1 MSFLKKLNWA
11 NLKKFIS
18 DNITHSKDSN
28 VKMAASIGLGFFFG
42 VSPFWGYHM
51 ILAGVAAHFFK
62 LNKIVAIAS
71 SNISLPPLIPFVLY
85 GGFVMG
91 NWIFNKPVTVTLKNV
106 TRQPIGESLMEYAVG
121 SLTLGLIAA
130 LLGFCF
136 SYLLLKKF
144 RKIQPEQE

>member
-1 MSFLKKLNWA
+1 MSFFKRLTWA

-18 DNITHSKDSN
+18 ENITHSKESN
-28 VKMAASIGLGFFFG
+28 VKMAASIGLGFFFV

-51 ILAGVAAHFFK
+51 ILAGVVAHFLK
-62 LNKIVAIAS
+62 LNKVVAIAS
-71 SNISLPPLIPFVLY
+71 SNISLPPLIPFILY
-85 GGFVMG
+85 GGFAMG
-91 NWIFNKPVTVTLKNV
+91 NWMFNKPATVTLKNV
-106 TRQPIGESLMEYAVG
+106 MDQPIGESLLEYAVG

>member
-51 ILAGVAAHFFK
+51 ILAGVVAHFFK

-71 SNISLPPLIPFVLY
+71 SNISLPPLIPFIVY
-85 GGFVMG
+85 GGLVMG
-91 NWIFNKPVTVTLKNV
+91 SWIFNKPVTITIKTVME
-106 TRQPIGESLMEYAVG
+106 QPIGESLIEYVVG

-136 SYLLLKKF
+136 SYLLLKRF
-144 RKIQPEQE
+144 RRVQPE

>member
-1 MSFLKKLNWA
+1 MSFFKKLTWA
-11 NLKKFIS
+11 NLKQFIS
-18 DNITHSKDSN
+18 DNITHSKESN

-51 ILAGVAAHFFK
+51 ILAGVVAHFLK
-62 LNKIVAIAS
+62 LNKIIAIAS
-71 SNISLPPLIPFVLY
+71 SNIRLPPLIPFIVY

-91 NWIFNKPVTVTLKNV
+91 NWIFNKPVTITLKTV
-106 TRQPIGESLMEYAVG
+106 MDQPIGESLIEYVVG

-136 SYLLLKKF
+136 SYLLLKRF
-144 RKIQPEQE
+144 RKVQPEQE

>member
-1 MSFLKKLNWA
+1 MSFFKKLTWA
-11 NLKKFIS
+11 NLKQFIS
-18 DNITHSKDSN
+18 DNITHSKESN

-51 ILAGVAAHFFK
+51 ILAGVVAHFLK
-62 LNKIVAIAS
+62 LNKIIAIAS
-71 SNISLPPLIPFVLY
+71 SNISLPPLIPFIVY

-91 NWIFNKPVTVTLKNV
+91 NWIFNKPVTITLKTV
-106 TRQPIGESLMEYAVG
+106 MDQPIGESLIEYVVG

-136 SYLLLKKF
+136 SYLLLKRC
-144 RKIQPEQE
+144 RKVQPEQE

>member
-1 MSFLKKLNWA
+1 MSFFKKLTWA
-11 NLKKFIS
+11 NLKQFIS
-18 DNITHSKDSN
+18 DNITHSKESN

-51 ILAGVAAHFFK
+51 ILAGVVAHFLK
-62 LNKIVAIAS
+62 LNKIIAIAS
-71 SNISLPPLIPFVLY
+71 SNISLPPLIPFIVY

-91 NWIFNKPVTVTLKNV
+91 NWIFNKPVTITLKTV
-106 TRQPIGESLMEYAVG
+106 MDQPIGESLIEYVVG

-136 SYLLLKKF
+136 SYLLLKRF
-144 RKIQPEQE
+144 RKVQPEQE

>member
-51 ILAGVAAHFFK
+51 ILAGVAAHFLK

-71 SNISLPPLIPFVLY
+71 SNISLPPLIPFIVY

-91 NWIFNKPVTVTLKNV
+91 NWIFNKPVTITLKTV
-106 TRQPIGESLMEYAVG
+106 MDQPIGESLIEYVVG

-136 SYLLLKKF
+136 SYLLLKRF
-144 RKIQPEQE
+144 RRVQPE

>member
-1 MSFLKKLNWA
+1 M
-11 NLKKFIS
+11 
-18 DNITHSKDSN
+18 
-28 VKMAASIGLGFFFG
+28 
-42 VSPFWGYHM
+42 
-51 ILAGVAAHFFK
+51 AAHFLK

-71 SNISLPPLIPFVLY
+71 SNISLPPLIPFIVY

-91 NWIFNKPVTVTLKNV
+91 NWIFNKPVTITLKTV
-106 TRQPIGESLMEYAVG
+106 MDQPIGESLIEYVVG